1 MKKGL
6 WGMLTLTIAGV
17 IAAGSIAATGNSAG
31 TEDNKFLSG
40 TKVLEAVYTEEKA
53 FDSMEYTTVL
63 GELSGNITSE
73 GMVLT
78 ESQNKAAILK
88 IFDYAASSEENSAY
102 TIVLRGSMNSPV
114 SDLDES
120 KNMFGI
126 AYNIQDGNNFCY
138 AVIRSSQNFDINRQ
152 KDGLWQS
159 GPGYTTGN
167 GSTRNRLLSVFDYTP
182 DTEYEIIIRA
192 YSDGKIRLI
201 LDGAVSYD
209 IADNFREGT
218 GIGIYLRNTEA
229 TVNYLAVYADAA
241 NSSEDDQ
248 PGDNAFGNDESD
260 SESVSSD
267 TQSSVTEKIDTN
279 TEKVSE
285 STVKA
290 EANNTAEETTSA
302 DSVKTDDKKGCKAS
316 VTAASVA
323 LVACVCSA
331 SVIIGRKKHD

>member
-6 WGMLTLTIAGV
+6 LGILALTIAGV
-17 IAAGSIAATGNSAG
+17 IAAGSIAAAGDSAG
-31 TEDNKFLSG
+31 TENNKFLSG
-40 TKVLEAVYTEEKA
+40 TKELEVAYTEEKA
-53 FDSMEYTTVL
+53 FDSMGYTTVL
-63 GELSGNITSE
+63 GTLNGSITNE

-88 IFDYAASSEENSAY
+88 IFDYAASTEENSAY

-126 AYNIQDGNNFCY
+126 AYNVKDGNNFCY

-152 KDGLWQS
+152 KDGSWQS
-159 GPGYTTGN
+159 GPGFTTGN
-167 GSTRNRLLSVFDYTP
+167 GSTRNRLLSVFDYSP
-182 DTEYEIIIRA
+182 DTEYELIIRV

-201 LDGAVSYD
+201 LDGEVSYD

-241 NSSEDDQ
+241 NSSDDDK
-248 PGDNAFGNDESD
+248 PGDKAFGNDESD
-260 SESVSSD
+260 SESDSSD
-267 TQSSVTEKIDTN
+267 TQASVTDPIDSD
-279 TEKVSE
+279 TESDSE
-285 STVKA
+285 TTVK
-290 EANNTAEETTSA
+290 EETNSTAKEATATDSA
-302 DSVKTDDKKGCKAS
+302 KTDDKKGCKS
-316 VTAASVA
+316 SITVTSVA
-323 LVACVCSA
+323 LVACVSAA